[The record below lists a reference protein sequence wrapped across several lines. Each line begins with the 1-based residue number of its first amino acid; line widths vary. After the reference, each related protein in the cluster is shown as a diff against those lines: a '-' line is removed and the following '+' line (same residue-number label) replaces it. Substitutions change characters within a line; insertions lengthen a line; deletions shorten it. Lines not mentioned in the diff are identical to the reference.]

1 MKFLFL
7 FMDGIGLN
15 VDDPEVNPLAKAKMP
30 NLRQLLGGNCLVEG
44 VAPLETECATLLTL
58 DPNLG
63 VKGMPQ
69 SATGQATLLTGKN
82 VPQMV
87 GEHYGPKPNP
97 PVAEVIREGTIF
109 SRLLERGYTAA
120 LLNAYT
126 ERYFEGI
133 NSGKRLYSAI
143 PLAVTSAG
151 IPLKTTKDLYAGE
164 ALSADFTGEG
174 WRKYLGYTDSPV
186 MNGHEA
192 GESLAKLAINYDFA
206 FFEYWPSDYAGHRQD
221 KETAVE
227 LMEGFDE
234 VLGGLLEA
242 WDDEEGLVLI
252 TSDHG
257 NMEDLSTRRHTK
269 NPVPA
274 LVIGGAELRKRFAK
288 GLKTLADVTPA
299 IMQFYT

>member
-7 FMDGIGLN
+7 FLDGIGLN
-15 VDDPEVNPLAKAKMP
+15 VDDSKVNPLAKAKMP
-30 NLRQLLGGNCLVEG
+30 NLRKLLGGNCLVEG
-44 VAPLETECATLLTL
+44 AAPLETERATLLAL

-63 VKGMPQ
+63 VEGMPQ

-133 NSGKRLYSAI
+133 TSGKRLYSAI

-192 GESLAKLAINYDFA
+192 GESLAKLAFNYDFA

-234 VLGGLLEA
+234 VLGGLMET
-242 WDDEEGLVLI
+242 WDDEEGRGLI

-274 LVIGGAELRKRFAK
+274 LVIGGAGLRKLFAK
-288 GLKTLADVTPA
+288 GLKTLADITPA
-299 IMQFYT
+299 IMQFYK